1 MTAMAS
7 ARRTV
12 VLPAP
17 PAALGAA
24 TRQNWSAWPKR
35 RGEPRSAL
43 PGAVTGAAAK
53 APPAAPTAGHLGAT
67 RGLSVA
73 EAARAS
79 PIAFRPLQR
88 SPEVAP
94 AATPVAAESLPRATP
109 RPVEPRARFAK
120 TVAEL
125 ERYLAAASCREE
137 AGARIVPRPALARPD
152 QGAATGSP
160 WARLWP
166 RRKDPAAE

>member
-1 MTAMAS
+1 MGS
-7 ARRTV
+7 ARPTV

-17 PAALGAA
+17 PARPGAA
-24 TRQNWSAWPKR
+24 ARQNWSARPKR
-35 RGEPRSAL
+35 GNEPRSGA
-43 PGAVTGAAAK
+43 PGAVIGT
-53 APPAAPTAGHLGAT
+53 APKAAPAPLAEGHPGAR

-88 SPEVAP
+88 SRDVAP
-94 AATPVAAESLPRATP
+94 AATPTAAQSPPRATP
-109 RPVEPRARFAK
+109 RQVEPRARFAK

-137 AGARIVPRPALARPD
+137 PGARIVPRPALARPE
-152 QGAATGSP
+152 QGAPGSP

-166 RRKDPAAE
+166 RRKAPAAG

>member
-1 MTAMAS
+1 MAS
-7 ARRTV
+7 ARPTV

-24 TRQNWSAWPKR
+24 TRQNWSARPKR
-35 RGEPRSAL
+35 RGEPRSGL
-43 PGAVTGAAAK
+43 PGAITGAAAN
-53 APPAAPTAGHLGAT
+53 AAPAAGHLGAT

-137 AGARIVPRPALARPD
+137 PGARIVPRPALARPD
-152 QGAATGSP
+152 QGAAAGSP